1 MEMKFEL
8 PCFRWV
14 VIFICTIRCVFA
26 TAGVFSLSHLGKSPS
41 IIVSSLTFRHFF
53 KNHFKNIV
61 PTKFYLYLE
70 AGLPILISEEFE
82 EACSLVREHKIG
94 VIVAQSDLPNLDE
107 ILNTVDAEALRVNV
121 VAFRENL
128 FKKSVQE
135 LP

>member
-1 MEMKFEL
+1 MKTHPNYRFLFGSEGIEL
-8 PCFRWV
+8 RQ
-14 VIFICTIRCVFA
+14 RLAAYEFA
-26 TAGVFSLSHLGKSPS
+26 LMIYDFDGN
-41 IIVSSLTFRHFF
+41 IIG

-82 EACSLVREHKIG
+82 EACSLVRENKIG
-94 VIVAQSDLPNLDE
+94 VIIGQSDLPNLDE

-121 VAFRENL
+121 VAFRDSL
-128 FKKSVQE
+128 FKKSLQE